1 MGRMQRVTE
10 GGSFLA
16 TIAWLAA
23 ALVSAGSAGCSLVVD
38 SNANQCSSDTDCASF
53 DGRPVCLSGICVTGV
68 GPPGCFS
75 GTKTQQTDYL
85 NACTSSSYEEY
96 NNCNNIGY
104 RCANGTG
111 SAKMPDTV
119 APPTTTPVGST
130 ALPPEPMNLC
140 QDGAPTDNGTPQM
153 IWLYGSSDF
162 GPLLKALQPALSAL
176 DKPYRA
182 VFQGSSS
189 CNGVTSIFQAN
200 NPTNTV
206 RMKDPD
212 PAKGG
217 WAFYY
222 DAQGKQVNCRI
233 DPANSSSPGRVP
245 EVGISNLYA
254 STCDKTYV
262 PGTAVGDYL
271 GPVVPFVLAVKK
283 GSTQQAISAEAA
295 RLVFGNGGRPP
306 AGIGMKDATPWTDYR
321 NYYIRNSGAGSTV
334 LTSYVID
341 VPKDKF
347 WGIDRSTT
355 DNLRDGLLAAP
366 DSSTSAAIGILSI
379 DFYDQNRGNLKALYL
394 QSKDQK
400 AGFLP
405 DSQPTTFDK
414 RNVRDGHY
422 TLWGY
427 VHLFG
432 KLDSNGALESP
443 AAKSLILL
451 LTVPQIEQNLL
462 DKIIDASLTPQCAMQ
477 VSRTT
482 EVGPFSIRQGTQC
495 GCYFDARK
503 TGRTDCQVC
512 TTAEDCPGKHPC
524 RYGYCEQN
532 DNL

>member
-75 GTKTQQTDYL
+75 GTKSTQMDYL
-85 NACTSSSYEEY
+85 NACTSSSYESY
-96 NNCNNIGY
+96 SNCDNIGY
-104 RCANGTG
+104 RCSNGMG

-119 APPTTTPVGST
+119 APMTGMVGSMVV
-130 ALPPEPMNLC
+130 PPDPSNLRT
-140 QDGAPTDNGTPQM
+140 DLAPTDNGTPQM
-153 IWLYGSSDF
+153 VWMYGSSDF
-162 GPLLKALQPALSAL
+162 GPLLKAVQPALSAL
-176 DKPYRA
+176 AKPYRA

-189 CNGVTSIFQAN
+189 CNGVTSVFV
-200 NPTNTV
+200 PGGSV
-206 RMKDPD
+206 KMLDPK
-212 PAKGG
+212 PAASGG
-217 WAFYY
+217 NGNWAYY
-222 DAQGKQVNCRI
+222 FDDQGRQTFCRI
-233 DPANSSSPGRVP
+233 EPTTTTPEGRIPDIGV
-245 EVGISNLYA
+245 SNLYA
-254 STCDKTYV
+254 KTCNTTYE
-262 PGTAVGDYL
+262 PGTTVGDYL

-283 GSTQQAISAEAA
+283 GSAQQAISAEAA

-347 WGIDRSTT
+347 WGIDRVTT

-427 VHLFG
+427 VHLFAA
-432 KLDSNGALESP
+432 LDSNGGLMSP
-443 AAKSLILL
+443 AAKALVLL
-451 LTVPQIEQNLL
+451 LTVPQIEQKLL

-503 TGRTDCQVC
+503 TGRTDCQMC